1 MDVTSQVAE
10 KPTERSGRGRRPTGK
25 ALSPAERQARRLAKL
40 EAEGKGILPTAVV
53 SLEVKQALAKFIQ
66 YKDMTI
72 GDALDRIVRDRLL
85 RKRSGRRKPRAKQL
99 GTSPS
104 TEQTKA

>member
-1 MDVTSQVAE
+1 MDISNQLAE
-10 KPTERSGRGRRPTGK
+10 QPKERSGRGRRPSGK

-40 EAEGKGILPTAVV
+40 EAEGKGLLPPAVV

-66 YKDMTI
+66 FKDMTL

-85 RKRSGRRKPRAKQL
+85 RKRSGRHKSRAKQPA
-99 GTSPS
+99 SPS
-104 TEQTKA
+104 IEQN